1 VDIKQLRYFI
11 AIAEEGSLSAA
22 SHRLRIAQ
30 PSLSQHVIK
39 IEQELGV
46 TLVRRSPRGITLTES
61 GDILLR
67 HAREICQSM
76 NVCQAHWILR
86 SCSKTI
92 ASISKSY
99 IRYRKNVFPS

>member
-22 SHRLRIAQ
+22 SLRLSVAQ

-46 TLVRRSPRGITLTES
+46 TLINA
-61 GDILLR
+61 I
-67 HAREICQSM
+67 HARG
-76 NVCQAHWILR
+76 VP
-86 SCSKTI
+86 T
-92 ASISKSY
+92 
-99 IRYRKNVFPS
+99 RYLLGHPGL

>member
-67 HAREICQSM
+67 HAPEHERLSGALDFAQLLQDDSVDIEILYQ
-76 NVCQAHWILR
+76 I
-86 SCSKTI
+86 
-92 ASISKSY
+92 
-99 IRYRKNVFPS
+99 